1 MTPAYQSAL
10 ETLPLDLQEET
21 ARYLQDI
28 PAEIQVNEQVPVQ
41 WLKNWPATLVQVIT
55 ASPYVAQLICRK
67 PWLLLEQIN
76 NGSLFRR
83 LSLIELERAISGS
96 LADIEN
102 EQTLS
107 TALRQIRNEYSLRIA
122 WRDLAGWADLDETL
136 TELSN
141 LADVLVKATL
151 EKVNN
156 WSVKKYGVPTGE
168 FSGQPVSLCIF
179 ALGKLGGNELNFSSD
194 IDLIFFYPEDGETR
208 HTDKAI
214 SNHEFFVRSAK
225 QLIKIL
231 NEHTKD
237 GFVFRVDMR
246 LRPNGKVGPLAM
258 SFFAAEQYYITHGRE
273 WERYAWIKARLMA
286 GDEKRGGEF
295 LDQMRP
301 FVYRK
306 YLDYGAIEAIRSLKK
321 SINLELKRK
330 KILHDIKRGPGGIR
344 EIEFIGQVFQLIRGG
359 RDLHLQQRS
368 ILRVL
373 DKLKADNFITPRAV
387 TELSIAYDFLRRSEH
402 RLQMVN
408 DQQTHTL
415 PQDQPGKAR
424 LAFAMGFPDWETY
437 KKNLDKHMGHVHSHF
452 DLVIAA
458 PQREQEEENDTG
470 LMSVWSGELDEDEAI
485 SVLQAH
491 GYHTDPKHTLNL
503 LNATHN
509 GSAYAALTG
518 NGRERIDRL
527 IPLLLAAAGSGEHSE
542 KTLARLLNVLEAIG
556 RRSAYLALLV
566 ENPLALS
573 QLVQLCSASSWIAE
587 WIAQHPLLLDELLNP
602 VGLSEHPSKEIL
614 SEELSKL
621 IKQQDGSDP
630 ERMME
635 VLREFCNRHVLRL
648 AAAEVGPGLD
658 SSIIGK
664 GLSDIADV
672 LINSSLQFALAET
685 SEKFGQPQCI
695 SGDSQKIPGFVV
707 IGYGKLGGHELG
719 FGSDVDIIFLYDYC
733 DEGETNGK
741 RSIPNETFFTR
752 VSKKLIHI
760 LSTRTYGGI
769 LYEVDARLRP
779 SGTSGPIVTS
789 LEAFTKYQETRAW
802 VWEIQALVRARPVAG
817 DKDLAAAF
825 VKARQ
830 RILCQKRDA
839 ESLRVEVSE
848 MRAKM
853 MAAQKPHAPEKFD
866 VKHDRGGI
874 VDVEFM
880 VQYWVLAWAHDFP
893 ELTLHT
899 DNNAILKSLARAGLI
914 KLAQA
919 ELLTNA
925 YQYYLSTAYHLKLM
939 QAGPRVDRPA
949 GGSLD
954 GYPDKV
960 AKLWHE
966 VMEQAGNKLV

>member
-10 ETLPLDLQEET
+10 DNLPPDLQEET

-28 PAEIQVNEQVPVQ
+28 PADIQVNEQVPAQ
-41 WLKNWPATLVQVIT
+41 WQQNWPETLVQVIT
-55 ASPYVAQLICRK
+55 ASPYVAQLTCRQ
-67 PWLLLEQIN
+67 PSLLLKQIN
-76 NGSLFRR
+76 NGSLFKR
-83 LSLIELERAISGS
+83 LSLAELEKTVSGS
-96 LADIEN
+96 LADIDN
-102 EQTLS
+102 EQLLS
-107 TALRQIRNEYSLRIA
+107 TALRQIRNEHSLRIA
-122 WRDLAGWADLDETL
+122 WRDLAGWTDLEETL

-141 LADVLVKATL
+141 LADVLVKAAL

-156 WSVKKYGVPTGE
+156 WSVDKYGVPTGE
-168 FSGQPVSLCIF
+168 FSGLPVSLCIF

-194 IDLIFFYPEDGETR
+194 IDLIFFYPEDGETQN
-208 HTDKAI
+208 TNKTI
-214 SNHEFFVRSAK
+214 SNHEFFVRTAK

-231 NEHTKD
+231 NEQTKD

-286 GDEKRGGEF
+286 GEKKRGEEF
-295 LDQMRP
+295 LNQMRP

-321 SINLELKRK
+321 SINLELRRK

-368 ILRVL
+368 ILKVL
-373 DKLKADNFITPRAV
+373 EKLKVDKFITPRAV
-387 TELSIAYDFLRRSEH
+387 TDLSIAYDFLRRSEH
-402 RLQMVN
+402 RLQMVA

-415 PQDQPGKAR
+415 PQDQTGKVR

-437 KKNLDKHMGHVHSHF
+437 KKNLDKHMGRVHSHF
-452 DLVIAA
+452 ELVIAA
-458 PQREQEEENDTG
+458 PQREQEEEYDSG
-470 LMSVWSGELDEDEAI
+470 LISLWSGELDQEEAI
-485 SVLQAH
+485 SVLKAH
-491 GYHTDPKHTLNL
+491 GYITDPKQALDVLT
-503 LNATHN
+503 AAFKS
-509 GSAYAALTG
+509 SAYAALTS
-518 NGRERIDRL
+518 NGRERYDRL
-527 IPLLLAAAGSGEHSE
+527 VPLLLAAAGLGKYPE
-542 KTLARLLNVLEAIG
+542 KTLSRLLNVLEAIG

-573 QLVQLCSASSWIAE
+573 QLVQLCSASAWIAE
-587 WIAQHPLLLDELLNP
+587 WISQHPLLLDELLNP
-602 VGLSEHPSKEIL
+602 VAASEHPSKEIL
-614 SEELSKL
+614 AEELSKL
-621 IKQQDGSDP
+621 IKQQDGNDL
-630 ERMME
+630 ERKME
-635 VLREFCNRHVLRL
+635 LLREFCNRHVLRL

-658 SSIIGK
+658 SSIIGQ

-672 LINSSLQFALAET
+672 VIDSSLQLALAET
-685 SEKFGQPQCI
+685 SEKFGQPRCA
-695 SGDSQKIPGFVV
+695 SGHSRKIPGFIV

-733 DEGETNGK
+733 GEGETNGK
-741 RSIPNETFFTR
+741 RSIPNETFFAR

-760 LSTRTYGGI
+760 LGTRTYGGI

-802 VWEIQALVRARPVAG
+802 VWEVQALVRARPVAG
-817 DKDLAAAF
+817 DKNLAAAF
-825 VKARQ
+825 VQAREK
-830 RILCQKRDA
+830 ILCQKRDA
-839 ESLRVEVSE
+839 EALRIEVCE
-848 MRAKM
+848 MRARM
-853 MAAQKPHAPEKFD
+853 MTAQKPHGVEKFD

-880 VQYWVLAWAHDFP
+880 VQYWVLVWAHDFP
-893 ELTLHT
+893 ELTLDT
-899 DNNAILKSLARAGLI
+899 ENIAILRTLAGAGLI
-914 KLAQA
+914 KPAQA
-919 ELLTNA
+919 ELLVSA

-939 QAGPRVDRPA
+939 QAGPWVDRSA
-949 GGSLD
+949 SESL
-954 GYPDKV
+954 GNYPGKV

-966 VMEQAGNKLV
+966 VMEKTDNN

>member
-1 MTPAYQSAL
+1 MTPAYQLAL
-10 ETLPLDLQEET
+10 DNLPLDLQEEA
-21 ARYLQDI
+21 ARYLHDI
-28 PAEIQVNEQVPVQ
+28 PEDIQVNKQVPAQ
-41 WLKNWPATLVQVIT
+41 WQQNWPETLVQVVAT
-55 ASPYVAQLICRK
+55 SPYVAQLVCRQ
-67 PWLLLEQIN
+67 PSVLLKQIN
-76 NGSLFRR
+76 DGSLFKQ
-83 LSLIELERAISGS
+83 LSLADLEQAISKS
-96 LADIEN
+96 LADIDN
-102 EQTLS
+102 EQLLS
-107 TALRQIRNEYSLRIA
+107 TALRQIRNEHSLRIA
-122 WRDLAGWADLDETL
+122 WRDLAGWTDLNETL

-141 LADVLVKATL
+141 LADVLVRATL

-156 WSVKKYGVPTGE
+156 WSVSKYGIPTGE

-179 ALGKLGGNELNFSSD
+179 ALGKLGGRELNFSSD

-208 HTDKAI
+208 QADKAI
-214 SNHEFFVRSAK
+214 SNHEFFVRAAK

-231 NEHTKD
+231 NENTKD

-286 GDEKRGGEF
+286 GEKKRGEEF

-330 KILHDIKRGPGGIR
+330 KIIHDIKRGPGGIR

-373 DKLKADNFITPRAV
+373 EILKVDNFITPRAV

-402 RLQMVN
+402 RLQMVA

-415 PQDQPGKAR
+415 PQDQPGKVR

-437 KKNLDKHMGHVHSHF
+437 KKNLDKHMGRVHSHF
-452 DLVIAA
+452 DLVVAA
-458 PQREQEEENDTG
+458 PQREQEEENDSG
-470 LMSVWSGELDEDEAI
+470 LMSLWSDGLDQEEAI
-485 SVLQAH
+485 SVLKTH
-491 GYHTDPKHTLNL
+491 GYQTNPKHVLNL

-509 GSAYAALTG
+509 GSAYAALTST
-518 NGRERIDRL
+518 GRERIDRL
-527 IPLLLAAAGSGEHSE
+527 IPFLLTAAGLGKDPEQ
-542 KTLARLLNVLEAIG
+542 TLGRLLNVLEAIG

-573 QLVQLCSASSWIAE
+573 QLVQLCSASAWIAD
-587 WIAQHPLLLDELLNP
+587 WISQHPLLLDELLSP
-602 VGLSEHPSKEIL
+602 IGALEQPSKEHL
-614 SEELSKL
+614 HEELMNL

-635 VLREFCNRHVLRL
+635 LLREFCNRHVLRL

-658 SSIIGK
+658 SSVIGK

-672 LINSSLQFALAET
+672 LIEGSVQFALAET
-685 SEKFGQPQCI
+685 TEKFGQPRCV
-695 SGDSQKIPGFVV
+695 SGDSRKIPGFVV
-707 IGYGKLGGHELG
+707 IGYGKLGGHELCG
-719 FGSDVDIIFLYDYC
+719 
-733 DEGETNGK
+733 EGETDGK
-741 RSIPNETFFTR
+741 RSIPNETFFAR
-752 VSKKLIHI
+752 VSKKLIHV

-825 VKARQ
+825 VKARE
-830 RILCQKRDA
+830 RILCQKRDIEA
-839 ESLRVEVSE
+839 LRIEVSG

-853 MAAQKPHAPEKFD
+853 MAAQKPHGAEKFD

-893 ELTLHT
+893 ELTLDT
-899 DNNAILKSLARAGLI
+899 ENNAILGGLARAGLI
-914 KLAQA
+914 KQAQA
-919 ELLTNA
+919 ELLISA

-939 QAGPRVDRPA
+939 QAGPWVDRSA
-949 GGSLD
+949 NQSLG

-966 VMEQAGNKLV
+966 VME